1 MYESIPSQLATNKKR
16 YMISRATGKRKTKKD
31 VGKDNNLNLKPIYML
46 PFIMEEL

>member
-1 MYESIPSQLATNKKR
+1 MRIGLAQMSMESEMEQ
-16 YMISRATGKRKTKKD
+16 YVSRAILLSQKD